1 VSQLVWKAEVTSD
14 MVAHLKGEE
23 VISFIVSLNNAVD
36 ALGTQYKVGREYE
49 NGQLKENNHA

>member
-1 VSQLVWKAEVTSD
+1 

-49 NGQLKENNHA
+49 NGQLKENNYA